1 MKNLFDLVLRLL
13 ALVYLVFQFLVVGVA
28 LLPAVL
34 FVHLFW
40 ERGSLPMLA
49 LAFGLGYLIFGL
61 AYLVLVVLVKWLVL
75 GRVRDGEHAF
85 VSAYAIR
92 WAFVGSL
99 VNLAK
104 VVILQHLLGM
114 PILATFYRVMGMR
127 VGRRV
132 VFNTCNVFDF
142 DLIEIG
148 DDSFLG
154 GDAVVIG
161 HAGERG
167 RLKLRPVRI
176 GRGCTVGQSSVVFPG
191 ATMED
196 RSVLGALSLLPK
208 GKRLPAGTVWGGN
221 PLQELRREA
230 APNAGS
236 PATAP
241 DAGGPEAAP

>member
-1 MKNLFDLVLRLL
+1 MKSLFDLALRLL
-13 ALVYLVFQFLVVGVA
+13 AFLYLVFQFLVVGLA

-34 FVHLFW
+34 FVRIFW

-49 LAFGLGYLIFGL
+49 LAFGIGYLIFGL
-61 AYLVLVVLVKWLVL
+61 AYLVLVVAVKWLVL
-75 GRVRDGEHAF
+75 GRVREGEHAF
-85 VSAYAIR
+85 VSPYAIR

-104 VVILQHLLGM
+104 ILILNHLLGM
-114 PILATFYRVMGMR
+114 PILGTFYRVMGMR
-127 VGRRV
+127 VGRNV
-132 VFNTCNVFDF
+132 VFNTCNVFDY

-148 DDSFLG
+148 DDSFVG

-176 GRGCTVGQSSVVFPG
+176 GRGCTIGQSSVVFPG
-191 ATMED
+191 SVMED

-208 GKRLPAGTVWGGN
+208 GRVLPAGSVWGGN
-221 PLQELRREA
+221 PLQEIRREPTA
-230 APNAGS
+230 AV
-236 PATAP
+236 
-241 DAGGPEAAP
+241 EAASSS